1 MEGKVSEF
9 SDSFG
14 LQSHP
19 LALTASLCP
28 TGVVSQAWAC
38 TIYDL
43 VSLDL
48 ARAHV
53 SPPPLVHGLRFS
65 SAGAVDSPGSSCHS
79 LTSVVTC
86 CIKLSRGPMATLSL
100 GLNSQEPR
108 VVRKAQLSGFP
119 PSTHAMVSSSLQDC
133 FYACLVQCHQILK
146 GQR

>member
-9 SDSFG
+9 SGSFG

-53 SPPPLVHGLRFS
+53 SPPPLVYGLRFS

-86 CIKLSRGPMATLSL
+86 CIKLSRGPMATSKSWLKFTGTKGGQESPTFGLPSVYSCYGLFQLARLLLCLSC
-100 GLNSQEPR
+100 S
-108 VVRKAQLSGFP
+108 
-119 PSTHAMVSSSLQDC
+119 MSSNP
-133 FYACLVQCHQILK
+133 
-146 GQR
+146 